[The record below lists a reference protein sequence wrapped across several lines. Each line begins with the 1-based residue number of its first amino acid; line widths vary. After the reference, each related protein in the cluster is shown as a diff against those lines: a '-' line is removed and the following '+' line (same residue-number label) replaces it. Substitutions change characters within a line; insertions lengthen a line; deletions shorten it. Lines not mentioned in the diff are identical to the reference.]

1 MATIHHPDLRSV
13 PLSAVLAALSDPTR
27 LEIVR
32 RLAGGPCTCAD
43 MAIDASKSAL
53 SHHTKVLRQAGVIHQ
68 RAEGTSRVTALRREE
83 MDERFPGLLAMV
95 LNAEGPI

>member
-1 MATIHHPDLRSV
+1 MATIHHPDIQSV

-32 RLAGGPCTCAD
+32 RLAGGPCTCAE
-43 MAIDASKSAL
+43 MPIDASKSAL

-68 RAEGTSRVTALRREE
+68 RAEGTSRVTTLRREE
-83 MDERFPGLLAMV
+83 MDERFPGLLDSVVTAD
-95 LNAEGPI
+95 GPL